1 MNDHTA
7 LAANET
13 SEELMLNGG
22 NKPQVKRSSKLPV
35 QISKAGAGGVR
46 QPAKTSHGGECI
58 RNQQSANH
66 GLSKN
71 QIPGNCVHLERSKD
85 KENSELPVMLKSEN
99 VQHRYT
105 YGSYCASLLCRSMS
119 GIYGAR
125 EKTSMVFFLSRSF
138 EILFRSLE
146 MLCRGKEIV
155 ISCERITIL
164 RE

>member
-13 SEELMLNGG
+13 SKELMLNGG

-46 QPAKTSHGGECI
+46 QSAKTSHGGECI

-71 QIPGNCVHLERSKD
+71 QIPENCVHLERSKD

-105 YGSYCASLLCRSMS
+105 ALIVLHFCVEVCQESTEPERGHRW
-119 GIYGAR
+119 
-125 EKTSMVFFLSRSF
+125 FFLISFLRDTISFPRNSISFPRNAMSR
-138 EILFRSLE
+138 
-146 MLCRGKEIV
+146 
-155 ISCERITIL
+155 ERDSYFL
-164 RE
+164 